1 MLIKGTKNLDVLQ
14 GGELNDTIQGNG
26 GDDYLFG
33 YDGDDLVIGG
43 VGNDNLFGG
52 KVNQDFIVGGG
63 SDTLV
68 GGEGSDAYII
78 SLTDGGGTIVKET
91 SNNEDDD
98 DIVLIFADNANIKQ
112 LESINAFSTEDEIL
126 EVNKNPDAWGD
137 AFLKLSSPKKGI
149 VGLRKFG
156 NDLIIDL
163 NRDGVAKTSD
173 DLTITNYFNDQGE
186 LSKGAPFA
194 INNIADQQDIVDFFA

>member
-1 MLIKGTKNLDVLQ
+1 MLIKGTENLDVLQ
-14 GGELNDTIQGNG
+14 GRELSDTIQGNG

-43 VGNDNLFGG
+43 EGNDVLFGG

-68 GGEGSDAYII
+68 GGEGSDTYVL
-78 SLTDGGGTIVKET
+78 SLADGGGTTVKET

-98 DIVLIFADNANIKQ
+98 IVLIYADNADV
-112 LESINAFSTEDEIL
+112 EEFGSISVYSTEDEIL
-126 EVNKNPDAWGD
+126 EANNNPDTWGD
-137 AFLKLSSPKKGI
+137 AFIELSFPEKGI
-149 VGLRKFG
+149 VGLQKSD

-163 NRDGVAKTSD
+163 NRDGVAKASD
-173 DLTITNYFNDQGE
+173 DLTITDYFNDQGD
-186 LSKGAPFA
+186 LGQGAPFA